1 MPTYKAHPR
10 LEQAARVFY
19 KIYRLEYWQTFSLH
33 NANSWP
39 TGNTHPSLHINP
51 AITSQSFIPFVAKEV
66 HQGCN
71 EIAKIKGDDV
81 IKRETVTSIIEPLI
95 DELNKR

>member
-1 MPTYKAHPR
+1 M
-10 LEQAARVFY
+10 
-19 KIYRLEYWQTFSLH
+19 FSLH
-33 NANSWP
+33 NVNRWP
-39 TGNTHPSLHINP
+39 TGNTHPSLYNNINP
-51 AITSQSFIPFVAKEV
+51 AIPSQSFIPFVAKEV

-81 IKRETVTSIIEPLI
+81 IKRETVTSITEPLI